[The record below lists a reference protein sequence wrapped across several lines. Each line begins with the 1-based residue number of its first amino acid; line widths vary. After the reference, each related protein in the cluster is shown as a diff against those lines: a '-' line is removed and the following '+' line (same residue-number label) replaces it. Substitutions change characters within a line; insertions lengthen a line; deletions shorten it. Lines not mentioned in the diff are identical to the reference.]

1 MRYKTCHP
9 QIAPDLRDGRCKQSV
24 TTDIYSIG
32 RVLNAINVNSSLNND
47 KVKEITE
54 QCMQYSESLRPD
66 VITLKN
72 ALS

>member
-9 QIAPDLRDGRCKQSV
+9 QIAPDLCDGRCKQSV

-54 QCMQYSESLRPD
+54 ECMQYSGSLCPD